1 MKTLLRISLCAGAV
15 LGCMTGCNT
24 PQIVNKIE
32 RVEKIDPTKKL
43 VLEETRKINAEVD
56 KFLKNNDCTSARKYL
71 LDQKLTGDSNADR
84 ELGRVRLQLLVE
96 KVLDKEWT
104 CLKASLEQKYNS
116 FKNLDSADKLNEGI
130 AYFGKLNGSPIQ
142 SVALPQWMALAA
154 KELPLDYEAKR
165 NRLNKG
171 FSLLRDKYKA
181 DLGRLYSELI
191 ARQFIAACDKLLEQ
205 VRVELL
211 KHDFTAARRLLGK
224 TDNSIPSKQRPAML
238 AFRIGVLNTI
248 VNPLQYEFVKN
259 EISEKIKE
267 FCDAEKFSEA
277 IDYLKKYKIEGTDN
291 EVLTSCLR
299 AVQKKLDKLSVWK
312 IKSWRSFT
320 PLILKSCRSSL
331 MIARGNGVRQPTG
344 LLQSR
349 SLRWNLR

>member
-1 MKTLLRISLCAGAV
+1 MKTLLRISVCAGAV

-142 SVALPQWMALAA
+142 SVALPHWMALAA

-191 ARQFIAACDKLLEQ
+191 ARQF
-205 VRVELL
+205 
-211 KHDFTAARRLLGK
+211 TA
-224 TDNSIPSKQRPAML
+224 D
-238 AFRIGVLNTI
+238 
-248 VNPLQYEFVKN
+248 
-259 EISEKIKE
+259 
-267 FCDAEKFSEA
+267 
-277 IDYLKKYKIEGTDN
+277 
-291 EVLTSCLR
+291 LR
-299 AVQKKLDKLSVWK
+299 QH
-312 IKSWRSFT
+312 F
-320 PLILKSCRSSL
+320 
-331 MIARGNGVRQPTG
+331 
-344 LLQSR
+344 
-349 SLRWNLR
+349 